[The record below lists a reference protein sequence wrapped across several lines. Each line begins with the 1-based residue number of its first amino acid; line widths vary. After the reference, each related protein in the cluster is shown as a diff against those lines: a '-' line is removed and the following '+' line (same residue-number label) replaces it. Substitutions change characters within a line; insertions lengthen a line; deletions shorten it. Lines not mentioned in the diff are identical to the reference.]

1 MPREFTRSD
10 RVSDAIQR
18 ILGQVIAQEIRDPR
32 IGLVNINAVT
42 VTRDM
47 AYAKVFVTFVGSESE
62 QESLEAASVLNK
74 ASGFLRGFIAKEL
87 IMRSVPKLQFIYDK
101 TAIRGQELSYL
112 IERAIAE
119 DNTHPKDEAEPDE
132 AGQDSDEVAANDDAA
147 NNVTDM
153 GSSNDIPSKDKN
165 DIPSKDKQD

>member
-47 AYAKVFVTFVGSESE
+47 AYAKVYVTFVGAENE
-62 QESLEAASVLNK
+62 AESLAAASVLNK

-112 IERAIAE
+112 IERAVRE
-119 DNTHPKDEAEPDE
+119 DSLHVHDEEPTDEATPS
-132 AGQDSDEVAANDDAA
+132 ANAANDSDSKSDES
-147 NNVTDM
+147 T
-153 GSSNDIPSKDKN
+153 SSDSEGEKA
-165 DIPSKDKQD
+165 

>member
-18 ILGQVIAQEIRDPR
+18 ILGQVIAQEVRDPR

-47 AYAKVFVTFVGSESE
+47 AYAKVYVTFVGSNEA
-62 QESLEAASVLNK
+62 ESLAAASVLNK

-112 IERAIAE
+112 IERAVHE
-119 DNTHPKDEAEPDE
+119 DSLHEHDDEPSEST
-132 AGQDSDEVAANDDAA
+132 DSSAAND
-147 NNVTDM
+147 
-153 GSSNDIPSKDKN
+153 SHSQNDTPDGEKA
-165 DIPSKDKQD
+165 

>member
-47 AYAKVFVTFVGSESE
+47 AYAKVYVTFVGAESE
-62 QESLEAASVLNK
+62 AESVAAASVLNK

-112 IERAIAE
+112 IERAVRE
-119 DNTHPKDEAEPDE
+119 DSLHEHDDEPTESTDT
-132 AGQDSDEVAANDDAA
+132 GAANDSDSHSGDSQNDASQHGDSEGEKA
-147 NNVTDM
+147 
-153 GSSNDIPSKDKN
+153 
-165 DIPSKDKQD
+165 

>member
-18 ILGQVIAQEIRDPR
+18 ILGQVIAQEVRDPR

-47 AYAKVFVTFVGSESE
+47 AYAKVYVTFVGAENE
-62 QESLEAASVLNK
+62 AESLAAASVLNK

-112 IERAIAE
+112 IERAVRE
-119 DNTHPKDEAEPDE
+119 DSLHEHDDEPSEESGTD
-132 AGQDSDEVAANDDAA
+132 AANDGEKA
-147 NNVTDM
+147 
-153 GSSNDIPSKDKN
+153 
-165 DIPSKDKQD
+165 

>member
-1 MPREFTRSD
+1 MFLRWRMPREFTRSD

-18 ILGQVIAQEIRDPR
+18 ILGQVIAQEVRDPR

-47 AYAKVFVTFVGSESE
+47 AYAKVFVTFVGAENE
-62 QESLEAASVLNK
+62 QESLAAAAVLNK

-112 IERAIAE
+112 IERAIKE
-119 DNTHPKDEAEPDE
+119 DSLHPQDEEPSDD
-132 AGQDSDEVAANDDAA
+132 AGSNADAANDSDS
-147 NNVTDM
+147 
-153 GSSNDIPSKDKN
+153 GSEKA
-165 DIPSKDKQD
+165 

>member
-18 ILGQVIAQEIRDPR
+18 ILGQVIAQEVRDPR

-47 AYAKVFVTFVGSESE
+47 AYAKVFVTFVGAQTEE
-62 QESLEAASVLNK
+62 ESLAAASVLNK

-112 IERAIAE
+112 IERAVRE
-119 DNTHPKDEAEPDE
+119 DGLHVHDDVADE
-132 AGQDSDEVAANDDAA
+132 AGDTPANDDS
-147 NNVTDM
+147 
-153 GSSNDIPSKDKN
+153 GSETV
-165 DIPSKDKQD
+165 

>member
-18 ILGQVIAQEIRDPR
+18 ILGQVITQEIRDPR

-62 QESLEAASVLNK
+62 AESVAAAAVLNK

-112 IERAIAE
+112 IERAVRE
-119 DNTHPKDEAEPDE
+119 DSLHVHDDEPT
-132 AGQDSDEVAANDDAA
+132 DEVASTPDAA
-147 NNVTDM
+147 NDSDSQNN
-153 GSSNDIPSKDKN
+153 SSEGEKV
-165 DIPSKDKQD
+165 

>member
-47 AYAKVFVTFVGSESE
+47 AYAKVYVTFVGADEA
-62 QESLEAASVLNK
+62 ESLAAAAVLNK

-101 TAIRGQELSYL
+101 TAIRGQELSFL
-112 IERAIAE
+112 IDRAIKE
-119 DNTHPKDEAEPDE
+119 DSTH
-132 AGQDSDEVAANDDAA
+132 VHDDDV
-147 NNVTDM
+147 NETDAD
-153 GSSNDIPSKDKN
+153 GEKS
-165 DIPSKDKQD
+165 

>member
-18 ILGQVIAQEIRDPR
+18 ILGQVIAQEVRDPR

-47 AYAKVFVTFVGSESE
+47 AYAKVYVTFVGSETE
-62 QESLEAASVLNK
+62 AESVAAASVLNK

-112 IERAIAE
+112 IDRAVREDSLHEHDDEHDDEPAE
-119 DNTHPKDEAEPDE
+119 GT
-132 AGQDSDEVAANDDAA
+132 DSNAANDGD
-147 NNVTDM
+147 VPIDTSQSDE
-153 GSSNDIPSKDKN
+153 SKGEKA
-165 DIPSKDKQD
+165 